1 MNFRS
6 GDGEANSVNKDQLSR
21 TGKRLVL
28 INNNSGYHHMKNYN
42 NNDSNQ
48 TPKENG
54 SENNNSKMDNS
65 DFSRDVNRS
74 TDESVP
80 HHNSNLLT
88 ISGKNAHHI
97 SPDRL
102 KAKTNLREKSPVGRV
117 TRHERQKSF
126 NGDNESSIG
135 MNDISLSQSD
145 SHPVSN
151 KYSKKVNIVEHH
163 KEKIREAGEVRM
175 KSALRKVPRQ
185 DNGYADTSKFCF

>member
-1 MNFRS
+1 M
-6 GDGEANSVNKDQLSR
+6 SR

-28 INNNSGYHHMKNYN
+28 INTNGGYHSKNYN
-42 NNDSNQ
+42 NNDPNQ
-48 TPKENG
+48 APKENG
-54 SENNNSKMDNS
+54 SENNNSKIENS
-65 DFSRDVNRS
+65 IENRS
-74 TDESVP
+74 TDDSVP

-88 ISGKNAHHI
+88 ISGKSGHHI

-102 KAKTNLREKSPVGRV
+102 KAKSNLREKSPMGRI

-163 KEKIREAGEVRM
+163 KEKIREAGEIRM
-175 KSALRKVPRQ
+175 KSALRKVPRH
-185 DNGYADTSKFCF
+185 DNGYADTSRFHFDKVFKDSVEALS